1 MISSKSYAGG
11 KLPRLV
17 RGPLCLEVERKEER
31 EGADGGLKNPREEGS
46 LGRGSKCARIF
57 CVVERASGRARPG
70 AAAKSGEGEL
80 RCFLHSFSL
89 PLSFSSS
96 LLLFCSHLVLA
107 LVLSSHERERER
119 DSPTE
124 AARTPSAWG
133 ERAEREREKERKKR
147 KNSMTMEGA
156 NEEGIDAAPPPPAPA
171 ATTSAALS
179 DEAIATLV
187 ALTGGDDASA
197 RALLE
202 VRKRERER
210 CR

>member
-1 MISSKSYAGG
+1 
-11 KLPRLV
+11 
-17 RGPLCLEVERKEER
+17 
-31 EGADGGLKNPREEGS
+31 
-46 LGRGSKCARIF
+46 
-57 CVVERASGRARPG
+57 
-70 AAAKSGEGEL
+70 
-80 RCFLHSFSL
+80 
-89 PLSFSSS
+89 
-96 LLLFCSHLVLA
+96 
-107 LVLSSHERERER
+107 
-119 DSPTE
+119 
-124 AARTPSAWG
+124 
-133 ERAEREREKERKKR
+133 
-147 KNSMTMEGA
+147 MTMEGA